1 MESSK
6 QIEVYKKET
15 EVLVGEARKLKITSQ
30 STLEQAVEI
39 TTRLKAKRKQ
49 LWSWI
54 TPAVIKAKASYDEN
68 LKLRHDL
75 VDDIDATIDA
85 FVNARKTYI
94 LEEERKRQKIEA
106 KLRREAEAEQ
116 QRLEAERL
124 DAAAELESQGKTEE
138 AQQVM
143 QEAETVFV
151 PAPVVINH
159 ASQQVRTDAGV
170 SSVSKTIK
178 IQIVNKTEFLAGL
191 LKCHMPNIVIER
203 MIAVNEGTV
212 KRYFQDNGIK
222 QFPGCM
228 ITDDVILTDR
238 AK

>member
-94 LEEERKRQKIEA
+94 LEEERKRREIEE

-143 QEAETVFV
+143 QEAETTFV
-151 PAPVVINH
+151 PRPTVVNH

-191 LKCHMPNIVIER
+191 LKYHMPNIVIER